1 VLYFYNSVVVVI
13 QQTILS
19 ICSIVMVYLKWRD
32 VMNYEAEATYHYVLS
47 DMVDLIRQYGYSK
60 VINDLDAMIATQ
72 VNKMTNNL
80 NPDGVPVIF
89 EERN

>member
-1 VLYFYNSVVVVI
+1 
-13 QQTILS
+13 
-19 ICSIVMVYLKWRD
+19 
-32 VMNYEAEATYHYVLS
+32 MNYQAEATYHYVLS

-72 VNKMTNNL
+72 VNRMTNNL
-80 NPDGVPVIF
+80 NADGVPVIF